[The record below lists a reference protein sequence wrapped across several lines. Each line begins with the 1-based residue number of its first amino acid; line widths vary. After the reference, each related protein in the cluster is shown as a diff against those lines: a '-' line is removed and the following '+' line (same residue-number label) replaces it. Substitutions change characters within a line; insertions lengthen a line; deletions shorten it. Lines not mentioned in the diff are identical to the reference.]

1 MFGRTLLSF
10 MLIIFS
16 TQYMMAQDTVRVK
29 VLGKNA
35 VTVVDGMGKTNVH
48 VGDNSVDVSSFDND
62 TVKIRMGRK
71 TIVIADGWHG
81 SSVDFDTLDDDE
93 FEKWTGH
100 RPKFKGHWAFFEMG
114 VNSFANATYAGFP
127 DANWMDLNHNKSYE
141 VNINFLR
148 YSIGLQKEHNT
159 IGLVTGLG
167 LNWNDYRFS
176 NKNSITND
184 NGTTAPVYLTYDNL
198 QKTKL
203 NTLYLQ
209 APLMFEFQIPINKS
223 YKRAYFSGGV
233 IGGLRLGSHT
243 KVKHSGTKD
252 KNRDDFNISPFRYGA
267 TARIGYKGI
276 NLFATYYFTPFYES
290 GRGPEMY
297 PFTIGLGLINW

>member
-1 MFGRTLLSF
+1 MFGRILLSF
-10 MLIIFS
+10 ILIIFS
-16 TQYMMAQDTVRVK
+16 TQYIMAQDTVRVK

-35 VTVVDGMGKTNVH
+35 VTVVDGMGKTNVK
-48 VGDNSVDVSSFDND
+48 VGDNSVNVDAFDND
-62 TVKIRMGRK
+62 TVKIRLGRR
-71 TIVIADGWHG
+71 TIVFVDGWSG
-81 SSVDFDTLDDDE
+81 SYVDFDTLDDDE

-114 VNSFANATYAGFP
+114 VNSFANVSYAGFP
-127 DANWMDLNHNKSYE
+127 DENWMDLNHNKSYE
-141 VNINFLR
+141 VNFNFLQ
-148 YSIGLQKEHNT
+148 YSIGLQKKRNT

-176 NKNSITND
+176 NKNTVVND
-184 NGTTAPVYLTYDNL
+184 NGTTTPEYLTNDNL
-198 QKTKL
+198 KKTKL

-209 APLMFEFQIPINKS
+209 APLMLEFQIPVNKS
-223 YKRAYFSGGV
+223 RKRIYFSGGV

-243 KVKHSGTKD
+243 KVKYGGTKD
-252 KNRDDFNISPFRYGA
+252 KNRDDFNISPFRYGT

-276 NLFATYYFTPFYES
+276 NLYATYYFTPFYES